1 MLGRLVKH
9 RRAIMRKLDA
19 TLIFAIA
26 VAIAA
31 SSPASAKVA
40 KSSSS
45 SKLYEHT
52 ATGQHYK
59 QVKITAK
66 KTGGSKPSDISV
78 TKTMDKSSAK

>member
-1 MLGRLVKH
+1 
-9 RRAIMRKLDA
+9 MRKLDA

-45 SKLYEHT
+45 GKLFEHS
-52 ATGQHYK
+52 ATGQHFK
-59 QVKITAK
+59 QGQITAK
-66 KTGGSKPSDISV
+66 KTNGQTRPISLLRKQQTSRQPSKDRRSE
-78 TKTMDKSSAK
+78 T